1 MQRTKVDF
9 PAPDCADDTE
19 DGAIFDRKI
28 DILQS
33 VMRFIVLLAR
43 IGFIEMFDLNHVYP
57 AIVLFHGA
65 PRRKSDKRKF

>member
-1 MQRTKVDF
+1 M
-9 PAPDCADDTE
+9 ADDTE